1 MCFKVT
7 INCLLN
13 WFKSKCHSIKF
24 NHCVPGVLLAA
35 MAHVI
40 VVPFYYTYFWVTVN
54 NLKKSLMCSAIAP
67 QSLVASSYNA
77 NADKG
82 SNQQPSLASHPKT
95 PVVIGHESVEMTESA
110 VAPPLQPQF
119 HQQLFYENFQE
130 INSTR

>member
-67 QSLVASSYNA
+67 QSLVPSNYNA

-82 SNQQPSLASHPKT
+82 SNQQPSLASYPKT

>member
-1 MCFKVT
+1 
-7 INCLLN
+7 
-13 WFKSKCHSIKF
+13 
-24 NHCVPGVLLAA
+24 

-54 NLKKSLMCSAIAP
+54 NLKKSLMCSAITP

-77 NADKG
+77 NAADKG
-82 SNQQPSLASHPKT
+82 PNTSYPKT
-95 PVVIGHESVEMTESA
+95 PVLIGHESVEMTESA

>member
-1 MCFKVT
+1 
-7 INCLLN
+7 
-13 WFKSKCHSIKF
+13 
-24 NHCVPGVLLAA
+24 

-54 NLKKSLMCSAIAP
+54 NLKKSLMCSAITP

-82 SNQQPSLASHPKT
+82 INQQLSSYPKT
-95 PVVIGHESVEMTESA
+95 PVMIGHESVEMTESA